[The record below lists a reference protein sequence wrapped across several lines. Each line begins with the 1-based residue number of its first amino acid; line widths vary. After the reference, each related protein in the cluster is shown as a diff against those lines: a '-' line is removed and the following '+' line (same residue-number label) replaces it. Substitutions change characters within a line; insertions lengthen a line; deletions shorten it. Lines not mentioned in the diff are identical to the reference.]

1 MAKALQKPTFGLPS
15 VETIAACEITQTSH
29 ELQAATFKFQAQMR
43 ELEHVFESKVGEL
56 RAQYIDS
63 IRGVTGDARDQI

>member
-1 MAKALQKPTFGLPS
+1 MAKQALQKPTFGLPS

-29 ELQAATFKFQAQMR
+29 QLQAEASKFNAQMR
-43 ELEHVFESKVGEL
+43 ELERAFEAKAGEL

-63 IRGVTGDARDQI
+63 IRCITGDAHD